1 VVRAALGQGLLHSG
15 LALGALQQA
24 LGVDAAPRALLPP
37 ERTVAERVFRGA
49 LSLDLVRVR
58 PGVGG
63 LFALPP
69 RVSAFV
75 LGHTVF
81 VLHRSAPAAGEAL
94 PVGLLVHELV
104 HCWQYEHGGAPY
116 IPRALAAQAWGEG
129 YDFVRAC
136 AEGRPWCAL
145 NPEQQA
151 SLVAAGDAAGALE
164 GQRPFVVAGRDL
176 SRSLAE
182 AVRALR
188 AGEGAPS

>member
-1 VVRAALGQGLLHSG
+1 MLRSAVGEGLLRSGLLLGAVQRAAGW
-15 LALGALQQA
+15 
-24 LGVDAAPRALLPP
+24 DEAPRSLLPS
-37 ERTVAERVFRGA
+37 ELAIAGAVFRGA
-49 LSLDLVRVR
+49 LSLERVRVR

-63 LFALPP
+63 LFSLPP

-81 VLHRSAPAAGEAL
+81 VLRRGAPPPGGAL
-94 PVGLLVHELV
+94 PGGLLVHELV
-104 HCWQYEHGGAPY
+104 HCWQYEHGGTSY

-136 AEGRPWCAL
+136 AAGRPWSAL

-151 SLVAAGDAAGALE
+151 SLVEAGYRAGALE
-164 GQRPFVVAGRDL
+164 GERPFVVAGRDL
-176 SRSLAE
+176 SGALAE

-188 AGEGAPS
+188 AGEGAPT